1 MIYKLMIMGVI
12 RRHNAL
18 LYQRGP
24 IDELNWILLFVVAGT
39 RCKIEIRDIII
50 YWVSKFI
57 YSCFLLV
64 KNVSRDS
71 GEILLSPWQRS

>member
-1 MIYKLMIMGVI
+1 MKKFHINSLHNNLAGLINTIY
-12 RRHNAL
+12 N
-18 LYQRGP
+18 
-24 IDELNWILLFVVAGT
+24 ILSVKV
-39 RCKIEIRDIII
+39 
-50 YWVSKFI
+50 I